1 MLRSVPKYR
10 LIKARGALL
19 GLLVV
24 VLYSRIETRQIHPVS
39 AIRKRRRSAFWLRLK
54 SWLKHIALGRLR
66 SASKFTKR
74 TRRKGRIINV
84 ASNAGVQAIS
94 TLSAY
99 VVSKTALVRF
109 TEALALETLEDG
121 IQVLAI
127 HPGTV
132 RTPMNA
138 YVHDSQEVTKS
149 APAIQQWFQALYAGG
164 LDRPIDRSVQ
174 LLRRLAAGN
183 GDRLSGRYISV
194 ENDLDALV

>member
-1 MLRSVPKYR
+1 
-10 LIKARGALL
+10 
-19 GLLVV
+19 
-24 VLYSRIETRQIHPVS
+24 
-39 AIRKRRRSAFWLRLK
+39 
-54 SWLKHIALGRLR
+54 
-66 SASKFTKR
+66 
-74 TRRKGRIINV
+74 
-84 ASNAGVQAIS
+84 VQAIS

-109 TEALALETLEDG
+109 NEALALETLEDG